1 MKKYNNTVGSNA
13 NASLLPLVK
22 GARGMSHWICMMTAK
37 PCGWNIPQPPSQGG
51 RRCSFALNDKERW
64 VIGLL
69 LLLLVL
75 PLHAQHP
82 IKLNLKRTIELA
94 NDSSLSAFRYQNMY
108 LSGYW
113 EYRTYKANRL
123 PSLTLNLMP
132 AQYYRYI
139 TQRYDSNTDMDV
151 YREQQMFSASGGLSI
166 KQNFDLLGGTFYID
180 SDLEYMRNFGET
192 KSTQFS
198 SVPFRI
204 GYSQSLLGYN
214 PFRWD
219 RKIEPLKFEKV
230 KKEFIYN
237 TEVVSEEA
245 VTYFFNLAMAQAD
258 YQLAKEN
265 VASTDTL
272 YSIGL
277 QRHKIAAISRA
288 DLLTL
293 QLDKV
298 NARNTLENA
307 QIALKRAMFA
317 LASFL
322 NMDKNTQIELDMPG
336 RPQAMEIPVDEALAK
351 AKANNPEFLQQQQ
364 NVLEA
369 ERDVN
374 RTRIESRFN
383 ASLNASVGFN
393 QVADNFKDAY
403 RKPLQQDLV
412 SISVSIPLI
421 DWGVRKGKY
430 NMAKNNLNVVTIAA
444 RQEELKLEEEVTMTV
459 SDFNIQQRL
468 IMSAEEALDL
478 AVMAYEQTRQRFIIG
493 KADVNSLTLSLN
505 RQQEAQKNYISA
517 LQNYWLNYYKIRKL
531 TLHDFESGVSLSD
544 RFDFD
549 NGMYK

>member
-1 MKKYNNTVGSNA
+1 MKKHNSIKNRVILSKAKDLNTAMRMSSKCFTSFRMAQMFVA
-13 NASLLPLVK
+13 CLLWLV
-22 GARGMSHWICMMTAK
+22 S
-37 PCGWNIPQPPSQGG
+37 IPT
-51 RRCSFALNDKERW
+51 FA
-64 VIGLL
+64 
-69 LLLLVL
+69 
-75 PLHAQHP
+75 QQT
-82 IKLNLKRTIELA
+82 IKLSLKRTIELA
-94 NDSSLSAFRYQNMY
+94 NDSSLSAFRNQNMY

-123 PSLTLNLMP
+123 PSLTLNLTP
-132 AQYYRYI
+132 AQYQRSI
-139 TQRYDSNTDMDV
+139 TQRYDSNSDMDV
-151 YREQQMFSASGGLSI
+151 YRKQQMFSAGGGLSI
-166 KQNFDLLGGTFYID
+166 KQNLDLLGGTFYID
-180 SDLEYMRNFGET
+180 SDLDYMRNFGDT
-192 KSTQFS
+192 RSTQFS

-214 PFRWD
+214 AFRWD

-245 VTYFFNLAMAQAD
+245 VRYFFTLAMAQAD
-258 YQLAKEN
+258 YQLALDN

-272 YSIGL
+272 YRIGL
-277 QRHKIAAISRA
+277 QRQKIAGISKA

-298 NARNTLENA
+298 NAQNTLENA
-307 QIALKRAMFA
+307 QIALKRAMFS

-322 NMDKNTQIELDMPG
+322 NMDKNTLIELDVPG
-336 RPQAMEIPVDEALAK
+336 RPRSIMIPMDEALDK
-351 AKANNPEFLQQQQ
+351 AKENNPEFLQQRQ
-364 NVLEA
+364 NILEA
-369 ERDVN
+369 ERNVN
-374 RTRIESRFN
+374 KTRVESRFN
-383 ASLNASVGFN
+383 ISLNASVGFN

-412 SISVSIPLI
+412 NISVSVPLV

-430 NMAKNNLNVVTIAA
+430 NMAKNNLNVVKIAA
-444 RQEELKLEEEVTMTV
+444 RQEELSLEEEVTMTV

-468 IMSAEEALDL
+468 ITSAEEALDL

-505 RQQEAQKNYISA
+505 RQQDAQKNYISA

-531 TLHDFESGVSLSD
+531 TLHDFESGISLSD

-549 NGMYK
+549 NGLYK

>member
-1 MKKYNNTVGSNA
+1 MRKYNK
-13 NASLLPLVK
+13 LPLMK
-22 GARGMSHWICMMTAK
+22 GA
-37 PCGWNIPQPPSQGG
+37 GG
-51 RRCSFALNDKERW
+51 CFVRRISSNGTSPLFPLRKGDVW
-64 VIGLL
+64 VCLFMIFFI
-69 LLLLVL
+69 L

-82 IKLNLKRTIELA
+82 VKLNLQRTIELA

-113 EYRTYKANRL
+113 EYRSYKANRL

-151 YREQQMFSASGGLSI
+151 YREQQMFSAGGGLSI
-166 KQNFDLLGGTFYID
+166 QQNFDLTGGTFYME

-192 KSTQFS
+192 KSTQYS

-230 KKEFIYN
+230 KKEFIYHM
-237 TEVVSEEA
+237 EVVSEEA
-245 VTYFFNLAMAQAD
+245 VSYFFSLAMAQAD
-258 YQLAKEN
+258 YRLALEN
-265 VASTDTL
+265 AASTDTL

-298 NARNTLENA
+298 NAQNTLENA

-322 NMDKNTQIELDMPG
+322 NMDKQTQIELDMPG
-336 RPQAMEIPVDEALAK
+336 RPMTMEIPVEEALAM
-351 AKANNPEFLQQQQ
+351 AKANNPDFLQQQQ
-364 NVLEA
+364 NILEA
-369 ERDVN
+369 ERNVSK
-374 RTRIESRFN
+374 TRVESRFN

-393 QVADNFKDAY
+393 QVADNFSGAY
-403 RKPLQQDLV
+403 RQPLQQDLV
-412 SISVSIPLI
+412 SISVSVPLV

-531 TLHDFESGVSLSD
+531 TLHDFGSGLSLSD
-544 RFDFD
+544 RFDFN
-549 NGMYK
+549 NGMYRK

>member
-1 MKKYNNTVGSNA
+1 MVG
-13 NASLLPLVK
+13 LV
-22 GARGMSHWICMMTAK
+22 CLTA
-37 PCGWNIPQPPSQGG
+37 ISTFAQQP
-51 RRCSFALNDKERW
+51 
-64 VIGLL
+64 V
-69 LLLLVL
+69 
-75 PLHAQHP
+75 
-82 IKLNLKRTIELA
+82 KLNLKHTIELA

-166 KQNFDLLGGTFYID
+166 RQNFDLTGGTFYID

-245 VTYFFNLAMAQAD
+245 VSYFFNLAMAQAD

-265 VASTDTL
+265 AASTDTL

-298 NARNTLENA
+298 NALNTLENA

-351 AKANNPEFLQQQQ
+351 AKMNNPEFLQQQQ
-364 NVLEA
+364 NVMEA

-374 RTRIESRFN
+374 RTRVESRFN

-393 QVADNFKDAY
+393 QVAEKFKDAY

-430 NMAKNNLNVVTIAA
+430 NMAKNNLNVVKIAA
-444 RQEELKLEEEVTMTV
+444 RQEEL
-459 SDFNIQQRL
+459 
-468 IMSAEEALDL
+468 
-478 AVMAYEQTRQRFIIG
+478 
-493 KADVNSLTLSLN
+493 TL
-505 RQQEAQKNYISA
+505 
-517 LQNYWLNYYKIRKL
+517 
-531 TLHDFESGVSLSD
+531 
-544 RFDFD
+544 
-549 NGMYK
+549 

>member
-1 MKKYNNTVGSNA
+1 MKLYHYYHDFQSNLCH
-13 NASLLPLVK
+13 SDD
-22 GARGMSHWICMMTAK
+22 
-37 PCGWNIPQPPSQGG
+37 
-51 RRCSFALNDKERW
+51 RREEESRVHKVDVSEILRFALNDSRGCLM
-64 VIGLL
+64 GLL
-69 LLLLVL
+69 LLLFSF
-75 PLHAQHP
+75 PLQAQQP
-82 IKLNLKRTIELA
+82 IKLDLKRTIELA

-139 TQRYDSNTDMDV
+139 TQRYDSNTDTDV

-166 KQNFDLLGGTFYID
+166 KQNFDLTGGTFYID
-180 SDLEYMRNFGET
+180 SDLDYMRNFGET

-298 NARNTLENA
+298 NAQNTLENA

-322 NMDKNTQIELDMPG
+322 NMDKNTQIELDMPS
-336 RPQAMEIPVDEALAK
+336 RPQGMEIPMDEALAK
-351 AKANNPEFLQQQQ
+351 AKMNNPEFLQQQQ
-364 NVLEA
+364 NILEA

-374 RTRIESRFN
+374 RTRVESRFN

-393 QVADNFKDAY
+393 QVAEKFKDVY

-430 NMAKNNLNVVTIAA
+430 NMAKNNLNVVKIAA

-468 IMSAEEALDL
+468 IRSAEEALDL

-505 RQQEAQKNYISA
+505 RQQEAQKKYISA

-531 TLHDFESGVSLSD
+531 TLHDFESGLSLSD

>member
-1 MKKYNNTVGSNA
+1 MYNMELHNNIFRSYSCHSERSEESREYPLYA
-13 NASLLPLVK
+13 IEILP
-22 GARGMSHWICMMTAK
+22 
-37 PCGWNIPQPPSQGG
+37 PFG
-51 RRCSFALNDKERW
+51 RLNDKTGW
-64 VIGLL
+64 V
-69 LLLLVL
+69 LVLCLVWFLL
-75 PLHAQHP
+75 PLHAQQP

-94 NDSSLSAFRYQNMY
+94 NDSSLSAFRNQNMY

-123 PSLTLNLMP
+123 PSLSLNLMP

-151 YREQQMFSASGGLSI
+151 YREQQMFSAGAGLSI
-166 KQNFDLLGGTFYID
+166 QQNFDLTGGTFYID
-180 SDLEYMRNFGET
+180 SDLDYMRNFGEI
-192 KSTQFS
+192 KSTQYS

-204 GYSQSLLGYN
+204 GYSQSLLGFN
-214 PFRWD
+214 SFRWE

-245 VTYFFNLAMAQAD
+245 VSHFFNLAMAQAN
-258 YQLAKEN
+258 YLLAKEN

-298 NARNTLENA
+298 NAQNTLENA

-322 NMDKNTQIELDMPG
+322 NMDKHTQIELDMPG
-336 RPQAMEIPVDEALAK
+336 RPRAMDIPIDVALAK
-351 AKANNPEFLQQQQ
+351 AKANNPNYLQQQQ
-364 NVLEA
+364 NILEA
-369 ERDVN
+369 ERNVSK
-374 RTRIESRFN
+374 TRIESRFN
-383 ASLNASVGFN
+383 ASVNASVGFN
-393 QVADNFKDAY
+393 QVANDFKGAY
-403 RKPLQQDLV
+403 RQPLQQDLV
-412 SISVSIPLI
+412 SISVSIPLV

-430 NMAKNNLNVVTIAA
+430 NMAKNNLNVVNIAA

-468 IMSAEEALDL
+468 IASAEEALDL

-531 TLHDFESGVSLSD
+531 TLHDFESGISLSD
-544 RFDFD
+544 RFDIN
-549 NGMYK
+549 NGMYRK

>member
-1 MKKYNNTVGSNA
+1 MKCKY
-13 NASLLPLVK
+13 
-22 GARGMSHWICMMTAK
+22 
-37 PCGWNIPQPPSQGG
+37 
-51 RRCSFALNDKERW
+51 
-64 VIGLL
+64 IGLL
-69 LLLLVL
+69 IGCAFVFVL
-75 PLHAQHP
+75 SGKAQQVVN
-82 IKLNLKRTIELA
+82 LDLKRTIELA
-94 NDSSLSAFRYQNMY
+94 SDSSLSAFRYQNMY

-132 AQYYRYI
+132 AQYNRYI
-139 TQRYDSNTDMDV
+139 TQRYDSNKDMDV
-151 YREQQMFSASGGLSI
+151 YREQQMFSAGGGLSI

-180 SDLEYMRNFGET
+180 SDLDYMRNFGDT

-214 PFRWD
+214 AFRWD
-219 RKIEPLKFEKV
+219 RKIEPLKFEKA
-230 KKEFIYN
+230 KKEYIYN
-237 TEVVSEEA
+237 KEVISEDAVS
-245 VTYFFNLAMAQAD
+245 YFFSLAMAQAD
-258 YQLAKEN
+258 YQLAVEN

-272 YSIGL
+272 YRIGL
-277 QRHKIAAISRA
+277 QRQKIAAISRA

-298 NARNTLENA
+298 NAQNTLENA

-322 NMDKNTQIELDMPG
+322 NMDKNTQIELEVPG
-336 RPQAMEIPVDEALAK
+336 RPQALVIPVDEALVM
-351 AKANNPEFLQQQQ
+351 AKANNPEYLQQQQ

-369 ERDVN
+369 ERNVN
-374 RTRIESRFN
+374 KTRVESRFN
-383 ASLNASVGFN
+383 VSLNASVGFN

-412 SISVSIPLI
+412 SVSVSVPLV

-430 NMAKNNLNVVTIAA
+430 NMAKNNLNVVKIAA
-444 RQEELKLEEEVTMTV
+444 RQEELSLEEEVTMTV

-468 IMSAEEALDL
+468 ITSAEEVLDL

-493 KADVNSLTLSLN
+493 KADVNSLTLALN

-517 LQNYWLNYYKIRKL
+517 LRNYWLNYYKIRKL
-531 TLHDFESGVSLSD
+531 TLHDFESGISLSD

-549 NGMYK
+549 NGMY